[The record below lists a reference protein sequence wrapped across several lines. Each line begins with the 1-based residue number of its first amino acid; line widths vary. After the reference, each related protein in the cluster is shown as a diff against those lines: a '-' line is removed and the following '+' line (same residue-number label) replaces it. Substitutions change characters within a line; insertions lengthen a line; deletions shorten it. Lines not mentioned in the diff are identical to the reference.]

1 MKAGHTAL
9 YGLHVVTE
17 LLTKRPHEVSS
28 LLLQERTQEDPAWL
42 QLRKQAHQH
51 HIPVVDCAKAELDRL
66 TQAGVH
72 QGVVALCGDFNY
84 LTLEQLW
91 DRIPTNQTPLLLL
104 LDSVTDPHNLG
115 ALIRS
120 AHVLGAHGIL
130 LPQDRAAAVTPI
142 VVKSASGATEW
153 LPIARVSNLVRSM
166 QALKERGVWL
176 YGASLHTPTAQPPWS
191 IDWTSPTGL
200 VLGSEGHGLRSL
212 VSKTCD
218 GHVYIPMQGNLRG
231 GSLNVSASG
240 AILLYEVARQ
250 RQEKSRF
257 RNKL

>member
-17 LLTKRPHEVSS
+17 LLTRRPQEVSS
-28 LLLQERTQEDPAWL
+28 LLLQERTQEDPAWS
-42 QLRKQAHQH
+42 QLRKQAQQN
-51 HIPVVDCAKAELDRL
+51 HIPVIDCGKAELDRV
-66 TQAGVH
+66 TQASVH
-72 QGVVALCGDFNY
+72 QGVVALCGDYNY
-84 LTLEQLW
+84 LTLDQLW
-91 DRIPTNQTPLLLL
+91 ERIPTNQPPLLLL
-104 LDSVTDPHNLG
+104 LDSVTDPHNVG

-120 AHVLGAHGIL
+120 AYVLGGHGIV
-130 LPQDRAAAVTPI
+130 LPQDRAAAITPT

-153 LPIARVSNLVRSM
+153 LPIVKVPNLVRSM
-166 QALKERGVWL
+166 QALQEQGVWL
-176 YGASLHTPTAQPPWS
+176 YGASLHTPTAQPPWN

-200 VLGSEGHGLRSL
+200 VLGSEGHGLRPL

-218 GHVYIPMQGNLRG
+218 GHVYIPMQGRLRG

-250 RQEKSRF
+250 RQLTSRSSQ
-257 RNKL
+257 